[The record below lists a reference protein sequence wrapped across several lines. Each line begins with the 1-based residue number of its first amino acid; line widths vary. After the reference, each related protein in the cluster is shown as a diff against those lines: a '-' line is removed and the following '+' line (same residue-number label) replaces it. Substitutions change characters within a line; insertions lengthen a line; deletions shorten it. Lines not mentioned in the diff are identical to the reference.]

1 MELDETNKA
10 AATLQDHRIQSY
22 LRSYS
27 VASCRI
33 PGIGTTYKCRLI
45 SQGFVTAANI
55 DLTIKKVQGIGS
67 TRQAALLRWRQGLEK
82 KARKSAPSLSSNEQ
96 MAIKNKYRQERQSLE
111 SAKQSRTEFNNQVT
125 NARQYFAGARQ
136 SLNQEEQQLCA
147 ANVQKKAGI
156 EQKHNAQIAIL
167 DRNAALVRNQ
177 ATPIINELVEGLRAA
192 QKQVFALRWE
202 SAKHENEGQRFAAVQ
217 FSDYLRSIIST

>member
-1 MELDETNKA
+1 MT
-10 AATLQDHRIQSY
+10 
-22 LRSYS
+22 
-27 VASCRI
+27 
-33 PGIGTTYKCRLI
+33 
-45 SQGFVTAANI
+45 
-55 DLTIKKVQGIGS
+55 
-67 TRQAALLRWRQGLEK
+67 
-82 KARKSAPSLSSNEQ
+82 
-96 MAIKNKYRQERQSLE
+96 IKNKYRQERQSLE

-177 ATPIINELVEGLRAA
+177 ATPTINELVEGLRAA

-202 SAKHENEGQRFAAVQ
+202 SAKHEKEGQRFAAVQ